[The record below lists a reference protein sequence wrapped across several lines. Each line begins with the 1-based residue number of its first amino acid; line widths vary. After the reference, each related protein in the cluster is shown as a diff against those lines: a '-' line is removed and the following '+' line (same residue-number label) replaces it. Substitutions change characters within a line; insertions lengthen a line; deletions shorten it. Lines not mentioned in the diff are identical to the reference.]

1 MQIFTPANRNNTM
14 SGQLTKIENQSLGVQ
29 PEPTIAQIL
38 AGAVQGGI
46 TTANVEVVERLI
58 ALKQQM
64 QADDDRRDFARALA
78 KLQSEC
84 QPVSASKSVPG
95 NDGTVR
101 YKYAPFEGIM
111 KAVSPLLAANG
122 FSVTFDTDI
131 ADGRVTVTCTLMH
144 ISGHAQAN
152 KFACR
157 IGKGPPASSEA
168 QGDGAATTY
177 AKRFALCAALN
188 IVVEQDTDGA
198 DDARTVGEVID
209 WQEADELRERVKKC
223 GADEK
228 AFLTYAGA
236 KTFEDIQ
243 KNRLDAL
250 KKMLAKKEASK

>member
-1 MQIFTPANRNNTM
+1 MTKE
-14 SGQLTKIENQSLGVQ
+14 LTIK
-29 PEPTIAQIL
+29 PEPLAVQQEPSIAMIL
-38 AGAVQGGI
+38 SSAVQGGI
-46 TTANVEVVERLI
+46 TKDNVEVVERLI
-58 ALKQQM
+58 ALQKEM
-64 QADDDRRDFARALA
+64 RSDEDRREFARALA
-78 KLQSEC
+78 TLQSEC
-84 QPVSASKSVPG
+84 QPVAASKSVPG

-111 KAVSPLLAANG
+111 KQVSPLLARNG

-144 ISGHAQAN
+144 VSGHAQAN

-198 DDARTVGEVID
+198 DDARNVGEVID
-209 WQEADELRERVKKC
+209 WQEADELRERVANC

-228 AFLTYAGA
+228 AFLQFAGA
-236 KTFEDIQ
+236 TKFEDIQ
-243 KNRLDAL
+243 KNRLVEL
-250 KKMLAKKEASK
+250 KKMLATKEAKNRA